1 MAETL
6 AEVDPLIGAQV
17 GAYRVES
24 LLGIGGMGR
33 VYKAVHPRIGSRV
46 AIKVLSRECSDRR
59 DLVERF
65 FSEAKA
71 VNVVA
76 HENIV
81 NVLDLA
87 VLPDGRPY
95 IVMEY
100 LDGAPLSNVIDSAR
114 SKGPLPIGAVAR
126 LAVEVLDALAAA
138 HAKGIIHRDLKP
150 DNIYVSPAG
159 RGKVLDFGIA
169 KLQPELGGSATH
181 TGSLLGTPQYMSPE
195 QAAGRSVD
203 ARADLYSMGVILFE
217 CVTLQ
222 KPFSGDSLFDLLKKH
237 IEAPPP
243 MPRALRPD
251 LPPDLEHVILTALAK
266 SPEHRYAN
274 AQAMSMALQ
283 QATVSLPAAQWA
295 PLQPTPSSP
304 TSGHWDPTP
313 PASWGRTPSIARTT
327 PETRPHHAP
336 QRSLGPW
343 IALSAVVVVG
353 GGIAAIALATGGT
366 KATSETAAQA
376 PVVATPT
383 PPPVVAPPPTPA
395 PIPDPAPAGT
405 PDTDDDELPDLDAT
419 SSALI
424 EQALAQTNLPPAAKA
439 AIGKYGSWAKIPPK
453 ERQKLTAQLVKS
465 MTESAFDPLGGG
477 PLGAPPP
484 PPPKKSSVADWDPPD
499 LSAPAGWNPKH
510 AQPDKLVGWALA
522 IARKYRS
529 EAQLT
534 RIDVDNVF
542 SDGHADLTLPSFAA
556 STGNVDIRFVAA
568 APHCYFRVDLDPS
581 DIALREIKGFP
592 CKLASVAAPRCTLA
606 KVWAK
611 ALAKQPNLAG
621 KAASMSYYENPVTHH
636 VGWNFT
642 IYEGHTSLYSEMF
655 ADDC

>member
-1 MAETL
+1 MVAEI
-6 AEVDPLIGAQV
+6 DPLIGRQV

-33 VYKAVHPRIGSRV
+33 VYKGVHPQIGSRV

-87 VLPDGRPY
+87 MLPDGRPY

-100 LDGAPLSNVIDSAR
+100 LDGAPLSSIIDQAR
-114 SKGPLPIGAVAR
+114 SHGPLPIGGVAR
-126 LAVEVLDALAAA
+126 LAVEILDGLAAA

-195 QAAGRSVD
+195 QAAGRPVD

-243 MPRALRPD
+243 MPRTLRPD
-251 LPPDLEHVILTALAK
+251 LPPELEHVILTAMAK
-266 SPEHRYAN
+266 SPDHRYAT
-274 AQAMSMALQ
+274 AQAMSLALQ
-283 QATVSLPAAQWA
+283 QATASLPAAQWA

-313 PASWGRTPSIARTT
+313 PSWGRTPSIGHTS
-327 PETRPHHAP
+327 PDTRPHHGT

-343 IALSAVVVVG
+343 IAIAAVVVVG
-353 GGIAAIALATGGT
+353 GGVAAVALATGGN
-366 KATSETAAQA
+366 KEAAPSA
-376 PVVATPT
+376 PVATTLATPT
-383 PPPVVAPPPTPA
+383 PPTPV
-395 PIPDPAPAGT
+395 PIPDPAPLPAGT
-405 PDTDDDELPDLDAT
+405 PDDDTDDELDAT

-424 EQALAQTNLPPAAKA
+424 EQALAQTKQLPPAARA
-439 AIGKYGSWAKIPPK
+439 AIVKYGSWAKIPPK
-453 ERQKLTAQLVKS
+453 VRKQLAEQLVKS
-465 MTESAFDPLGGG
+465 VTDSALDPLDSI
-477 PLGAPPP
+477 PTAPPP
-484 PPPKKSSVADWDPPD
+484 PKRATVAEWDPPD
-499 LSAPAGWNPKH
+499 LSPPPGWDPKH
-510 AQPDKLVGWALA
+510 AHADKLVTWALA
-522 IARKYRS
+522 AAKKYRS
-529 EAQLT
+529 EAQLA

-556 STGNVDIRFVAA
+556 STGDVDIRFVAA
-568 APHCYFRVDLDPS
+568 SPHCYFRVDLDPS
-581 DIALREIKGFP
+581 DVALREIKGFP
-592 CKLASVAAPRCTLA
+592 CKQPSVALPRCTLA

-611 ALAKQPNLAG
+611 ALAKQPGLAG
-621 KAASMSYYENPVTHH
+621 KAASISYYENPVSHR
-636 VGWNFT
+636 VSWSFT
-642 IYEGHTSLYSEMF
+642 VYEDHNSLFSEMF

>member
-1 MAETL
+1 M
-6 AEVDPLIGAQV
+6 AEVDPLIGSQI

-33 VYKAVHPRIGSRV
+33 VYKAVHPKIGSRV
-46 AIKVLSRECSDRR
+46 AIKVLSRECTDRR

-65 FSEAKA
+65 FAEARA

-87 VLPDGRPY
+87 MLPDGRPY

-100 LDGAPLSNVIDSAR
+100 LDGAPLSSLIDHAR

-126 LAVEVLDALAAA
+126 LAVEVLDALGAA

-195 QAAGRSVD
+195 QAAGRPVD

-222 KPFSGDSLFDLLKKH
+222 KPFFSDSLFDLLKKH
-237 IEAPPP
+237 IEVPPP

-251 LPPDLEHVILTALAK
+251 LPPELEHVILTALAK
-266 SPEHRYAN
+266 SPDHRFPN
-274 AQAMSMALQ
+274 AQAMSLALQ
-283 QATVSLPAAQWA
+283 HATTSLPAAQWA
-295 PLQPTPSSP
+295 PLQPTPASP

-313 PASWGRTPSIARTT
+313 PASWGRTPSIGHTT
-327 PETRPHHAP
+327 PDTRPHPP
-336 QRSLGPW
+336 QRNLGPW
-343 IALSAVVVVG
+343 IAIAAVVVVG
-353 GGIAAIALATGGT
+353 GGIAAVALATGGNN
-366 KATSETAAQA
+366 KQAAPPA
-376 PVVATPT
+376 PVVAVTPT
-383 PPPVVAPPPTPA
+383 PPPV
-395 PIPDPAPAGT
+395 PDPAPLPAGK
-405 PDTDDDELPDLDAT
+405 PDPDDDDDIDNGLDAT
-419 SSALI
+419 SSAMI

-439 AIGKYGSWAKIPPK
+439 AIAKYGGWTKIPPK
-453 ERQKLTAQLVKS
+453 ERAKLTQELVKA
-465 MTESAFDPLGGG
+465 MTATALDPLGD
-477 PLGAPPP
+477 APP
-484 PPPKKSSVADWDPPD
+484 PPPKKSNVADWDPPD
-499 LSAPAGWNPKH
+499 LSPPSGWNPKH

-522 IARKYRS
+522 AAKKYRS

-542 SDGHADLTLPSFAA
+542 SDGHADLTLPSFAS
-556 STGNVDIRFVAA
+556 STGDLDIRFVAA
-568 APHCYFRVDLDPS
+568 APHCYFRVDLDPR
-581 DIALREIKGFP
+581 DVALREIKGFP
-592 CKLASVAAPRCTLA
+592 CKQPAVAAPRCTLA

-611 ALAKQPNLAG
+611 ALAKQPSLAG

-636 VGWNFT
+636 VNWSFT
-642 IYEGHTSLYSEMF
+642 VYEDHTSLYSEMF